1 MKKSG
6 ATSVQHLKSANL
18 LIAKFGHPL
27 PTPLMSSYNVFADR
41 IPKEIRN
48 SRMLLAAIIDNQGQ
62 LLYCNDLLATKVN
75 PHTASYLHYSEV
87 IHQLDLHNFRNGMS
101 IALSGK
107 TASNVSA
114 RVVDAHEGTDII
126 VLWEI
131 SPSEDPLKKEQI
143 VLAVGVILPVA
154 PLQKVV
160 DSTDSEM
167 ITNLVKRNRDL
178 EQFANIVS
186 HNIRAPLANIMGLN
200 RLLNLKLSEADK
212 DMAIKGIS
220 ISAEKLESVIKDLNE
235 VLQVRRADASSAD
248 TINLLRLVDDIRLSI
263 GDTIN
268 KTQAT
273 IICDF
278 EEMHEVKAIKS
289 YLQSIFFNL
298 ITNAIKYARR
308 GVPPVVNI
316 RSMRKD
322 NHVQITFTDN
332 GSGIDLA
339 KHGSNLFGLYKRFT
353 DEVEGKGLGLYMV
366 KTQVEAMGGTID
378 VESVL
383 GEGTTFRITLPG

>member
-1 MKKSG
+1 MRSHSA
-6 ATSVQHLKSANL
+6 ATIFELKTANL
-18 LIAKFGHPL
+18 LIAKLGHPL
-27 PTPLMSSYNVFADR
+27 HSPLMSSYNQFADR
-41 IPKEIRN
+41 IPMEIRN
-48 SRMLLAAIIDNQGQ
+48 SRMLLAAIIDNQGR
-62 LLYCNDLLATKVN
+62 LLYCNELLAERVN
-75 PHTASYLHYSEV
+75 PHTASQLHISEV
-87 IHQLDLHNFRNGMS
+87 IHQLDLHNFRNGLS
-101 IALSGK
+101 VALTGK

-114 RVVDAHEGTDII
+114 RVIDILGESDLN

-143 VLAVGVILPVA
+143 VLAVGAIIPVA

-160 DSTDSEM
+160 DSTDAEM
-167 ITNLVKRNRDL
+167 ISNLVKRNRDL

-235 VLQVRRADASSAD
+235 VLQVRRADASNGD
-248 TINLLRLVDDIRLSI
+248 VINLLRLVDDIRLSI
-263 GDTIN
+263 GETIN
-268 KTQAT
+268 KTRAT

-278 EEMHEVKAIKS
+278 EEVHEVKAIKS

-298 ITNAIKYARR
+298 ITNGIKYARP
-308 GVPPVVNI
+308 GVPPVVNV
-316 RSMRKD
+316 RSMKSGDR
-322 NHVQITFTDN
+322 VAIVFSDN
-332 GSGIDLA
+332 GTGIDLT

-353 DEVEGKGLGLYMV
+353 DQVEGKGLGLYMV
-366 KTQVEAMGGTID
+366 KTQVEAMGGSIEVDSTI
-378 VESVL
+378 
-383 GEGTTFRITLPG
+383 GEGTTFKVLLPG